1 MSKLSDSMPLFK
13 WELNAGHLLTFAV
26 TVTMLIVYVIRQEA
40 KTAEVE
46 RRLIASE
53 QRGMVYVPRLE
64 ALLASNQLQDE
75 RISNMAAAVAQIRQ
89 VGAEGSSNQN
99 RVNTEILSK
108 MGDVRESVARI
119 EARMEAL
126 LSIRPQNNLSGAR

>member
-53 QRGMVYVPRLE
+53 QRGTVYVPRLE

-75 RISNMAAAVAQIRQ
+75 RISNMAAAIAQIRQ
-89 VGAEGSSNQN
+89 VGEEGSSNQN